1 MRWVNQWG
9 SAVVDGIT
17 TIGDMTLFTWKML
30 KWLFTRLPCR
40 GTVLINFYQVGALSL
55 PVVALTGTFIGMV
68 LAVQSYAQFHAI
80 GLDSRLG
87 AVINST
93 LVK

>member
-1 MRWVNQWG
+1 MSDSANSHYSTQKPESAFVRWVNQWG

-40 GTVLINFYQVGALSL
+40 GTVLINFYQVGAFRELHRAS
-55 PVVALTGTFIGMV
+55 VGR
-68 LAVQSYAQFHAI
+68 
-80 GLDSRLG
+80 SRRDG
-87 AVINST
+87 ERIVSEQPD
-93 LVK
+93 